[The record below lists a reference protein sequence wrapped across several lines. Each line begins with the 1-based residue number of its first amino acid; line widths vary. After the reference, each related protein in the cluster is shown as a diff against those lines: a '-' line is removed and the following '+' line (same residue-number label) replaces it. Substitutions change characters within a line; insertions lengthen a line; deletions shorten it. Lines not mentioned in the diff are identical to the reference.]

1 MYYIPFHGGNF
12 IFLWY
17 LSDIYSHLMSG
28 FLDVNLMILM
38 GTNAIFIYWHYLNM
52 NLNAKGSLILNV
64 WMLQPI

>member
-38 GTNAIFIYWHYLNM
+38 GTNAIFIY
-52 NLNAKGSLILNV
+52 
-64 WMLQPI
+64 